1 MAILQVHQAKALKK
15 MHKGSPDAGL
25 MQGLH
30 TATDLALRLPFG
42 LFDDTVEDFAQQ
54 FLAVQNQTE

>member
-1 MAILQVHQAKALKK
+1 
-15 MHKGSPDAGL
+15 

-30 TATDLALRLPFG
+30 MVTDFALRLPFG

-54 FLAVQNQTE
+54 FLTVQNQTEVIKHILLRQDSTKPSCARPLSA